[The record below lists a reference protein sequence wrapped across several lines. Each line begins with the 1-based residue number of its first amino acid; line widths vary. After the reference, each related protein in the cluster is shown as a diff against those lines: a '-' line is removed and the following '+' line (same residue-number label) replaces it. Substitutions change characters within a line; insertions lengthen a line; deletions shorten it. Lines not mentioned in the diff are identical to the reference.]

1 MNFPFYIAKRYLF
14 AKKSTHAINLISIIS
29 VIGVA
34 VATMAMVVV
43 LSSFNGFSDLI
54 ASFFTEF
61 DPQLKIQPV
70 SGKAVAADDPLLTQ
84 VRQRPDVMVSTA
96 CVEDQALAVY
106 HGKQQMITI
115 KGVEDNFDSLTNIRN
130 ILYGDGTFDLHTANL
145 EYAVLGIWIAKELGT
160 GVDWRDYLHIYA
172 PQRKGQYD
180 MSNPSNAF
188 VEDSVLSPGVVF
200 QVKQNKYDKH
210 YILTSLPFARRMFN
224 RQGELTS
231 LELRMKPGVDI
242 DQAKEEIQQSLGDKY
257 TVMDRY
263 EQQADNFKIMKIE
276 KLFAYIFL
284 TFILL
289 VASFNIV
296 GSLSMLIIDKKN
308 DVRTLRNIGATNR
321 QICQIFLFEGRMIAI
336 AGAVVGI
343 ALGLLLCL
351 LQQRYGLVHL
361 GSSAGNYVVDAYP
374 VSVHPTDVI
383 GVFFTVIVVGW
394 LAIYYPVKY
403 MSKKLTE

>member
-1 MNFPFYIAKRYLF
+1 
-14 AKKSTHAINLISIIS
+14 
-29 VIGVA
+29 
-34 VATMAMVVV
+34 
-43 LSSFNGFSDLI
+43 
-54 ASFFTEF
+54 
-61 DPQLKIQPV
+61 
-70 SGKAVAADDPLLTQ
+70 
-84 VRQRPDVMVSTA
+84 
-96 CVEDQALAVY
+96 
-106 HGKQQMITI
+106 
-115 KGVEDNFDSLTNIRN
+115 
-130 ILYGDGTFDLHTANL
+130 
-145 EYAVLGIWIAKELGT
+145 
-160 GVDWRDYLHIYA
+160 
-172 PQRKGQYD
+172 
-180 MSNPSNAF
+180 
-188 VEDSVLSPGVVF
+188 
-200 QVKQNKYDKH
+200 
-210 YILTSLPFARRMFN
+210 
-224 RQGELTS
+224 
-231 LELRMKPGVDI
+231 
-242 DQAKEEIQQSLGDKY
+242 
-257 TVMDRY
+257 
-263 EQQADNFKIMKIE
+263 MKIE

-383 GVFFTVIVVGW
+383 GVFLTVIVVGW